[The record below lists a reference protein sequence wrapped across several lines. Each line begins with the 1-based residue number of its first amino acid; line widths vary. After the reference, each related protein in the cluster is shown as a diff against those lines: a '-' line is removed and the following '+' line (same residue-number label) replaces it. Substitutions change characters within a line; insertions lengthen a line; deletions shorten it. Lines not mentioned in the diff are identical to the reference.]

1 MGQPESSSLREDNL
15 CNRHTERNLKI
26 TSCVR
31 EVWDQGYLCW
41 DMLIS
46 PVHKNGLAG
55 VPQFFNFLQNY
66 NFRFTDI
73 SLKGNLLSI
82 MSRSFPDQK
91 SQIKNYHWSW
101 KGFVKEWKNCLLFT
115 NQAKKWKRFL
125 RKNCW
130 VCELYVNF
138 ARIFIALIFIFCHHP
153 YCIQIVIF
161 KICLTVSKL
170 NSHPNAVVRKNNW
183 RYFTVIHLAG

>member
-101 KGFVKEWKNCLLFT
+101 KSFVKEWKNCLLFT
-115 NQAKKWKRFL
+115 NQAKKWKQFL
-125 RKNCW
+125 KKNYW
-130 VCELYVNF
+130 VSKLYVNF
-138 ARIFIALIFIFCHHP
+138 ARIFIVLINSLPAPLLYSDIN
-153 YCIQIVIF
+153 IQDLPNSL
-161 KICLTVSKL
+161 KIEFPSKRCGSEKYVTL
-170 NSHPNAVVRKNNW
+170 
-183 RYFTVIHLAG
+183 FTEFLAE